1 MKHESRV
8 ISVSHIYFDL
18 YLSFSV
24 TLSLFLSVILV
35 LSLSL
40 SLSFQ
45 RDRLDSTDSRVL
57 DGDLLDDVLTAPSNL
72 PRISKQR
79 SHTPA
84 NDDEVG
90 DV

>member
-1 MKHESRV
+1 MSY
-8 ISVSHIYFDL
+8 IFDL
-18 YLSFSV
+18 HLSFSV
-24 TLSLFLSVILV
+24 TFV
-35 LSLSL
+35 LSLSFCHSCSL
-40 SLSFQ
+40 SFSPSLSFQ

-84 NDDEVG
+84 NDDEVS